1 MYWKVTATEQQI
13 VNALDIID
21 SDSNDLDFDEF
32 IDFMTLFFAS
42 KNNLKTRIN
51 NVLHGH
57 QFTHTNTGS
66 LTPEEAE
73 KYQTF
78 LIDFYQSKKG
88 VDDKFIKDLL
98 YDEFS
103 ITMKPKLVDN
113 LFVNK

>member
-1 MYWKVTATEQQI
+1 MTATEQQI
-13 VNALDIID
+13 MNALEIID

-57 QFTHTNTGS
+57 QFTHSNNGS
-66 LTPEEAE
+66 LTPEEAD
-73 KYQTF
+73 KYQKF
-78 LIDFYQSKKG
+78 LKDFYQSKNA
-88 VDDKFIKDLL
+88 VDETFNKDLL
-98 YDEFS
+98 YNEFAT
-103 ITMKPKLVDN
+103 TMKPKLIEN